1 MALKGRSEGKF
12 SQWTKVRTYIDSSA
26 DGLVGWPKFRRIMIG
41 KLVARSENE
50 VCGQNSLNVNMV
62 LRYSV
67 YVKTS

>member
-12 SQWTKVRTYIDSSA
+12 SQWTKVKIYIDSSA
-26 DGLVGWPKFRRIMIG
+26 DGLVGWSKFRRIMIG
-41 KLVARSENE
+41 KLVTRSENE
-50 VCGQNSLNVNMV
+50 VCGQNSLNMNMV